1 MSDPFDPAAC
11 GFFVV
16 PNSFHRLRI
25 SCWMNNS
32 YNSSRP
38 EPDVNKNRERWFHN
52 FGRMMSK
59 NRHEPSDPVIHW
71 GVDTPMQVP
80 LNFYKV
86 WAPAMREH
94 AKSLGKDW
102 ETQWDG
108 SENVGPVSC
117 WSSTLSRPFPIQLVE
132 PVIQPWWWNIYIY
145 IIIYR
150 WEISHQTSVKTRTF
164 NCHSWWHRRVNGHWY
179 AQNWNER
186 IHVRVS

>member
-32 YNSSRP
+32 SRP
-38 EPDVNKNRERWFHN
+38 EPDVKKP
-52 FGRMMSK
+52 G
-59 NRHEPSDPVIHW
+59 
-71 GVDTPMQVP
+71 
-80 LNFYKV
+80 KV
-86 WAPAMREH
+86 VSQFWANDEQ
-94 AKSLGKDW
+94 KSPRTK
-102 ETQWDG
+102 
-108 SENVGPVSC
+108 
-117 WSSTLSRPFPIQLVE
+117 WSSHPLRCWHAHAGSLELLQGLGSRHAGTRQELGEGLGDPMGVLLFINPFPSFPHSTCRTSNPTLVME
-132 PVIQPWWWNIYIY
+132 YIY